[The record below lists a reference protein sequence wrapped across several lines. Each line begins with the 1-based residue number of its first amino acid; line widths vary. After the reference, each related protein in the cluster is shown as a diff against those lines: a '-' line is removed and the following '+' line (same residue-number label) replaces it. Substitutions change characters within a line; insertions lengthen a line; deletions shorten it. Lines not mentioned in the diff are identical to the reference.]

1 MDGILPGAVRQ
12 NGYVV
17 RDLDHAIE
25 QWVAAGVGPWFTMR
39 NAEQSAMFFHGERSD
54 PTLSIAWSNSG
65 DLQIELIQPH
75 GDVPSVYHEFLDA
88 GHQGIHHVAF
98 WTDDFD
104 AVMARAAETGWA
116 VVQSGDG
123 GGATRFAYLDMG
135 IGGTIV
141 EIMELN
147 TGTRAMNDQ
156 IRDAANHW
164 DGTDPVRPLF

>member
-17 RDLDHAIE
+17 RDLDRAIE
-25 QWVAAGVGPWFTMR
+25 QWVNAGVGPWFTLR
-39 NAEQSAMFFHGERSD
+39 NAEQSAMFFRGERSD
-54 PTLSIAWSNSG
+54 PVLSIAWSNSG

-75 GDVPSVYHEFLDA
+75 GDRPSVYHEFLDA

-98 WTDDFD
+98 WADNFDD
-104 AVMARAAETGWA
+104 VMARAAEAGWA

-123 GGATRFAYLDMG
+123 GGAARFAYLDMG

-141 EIMELN
+141 EITELN
-147 TGTRAMNDQ
+147 AGTRGMNDQ

-164 DGTDPVRPLF
+164 DGTNPVRPLF